1 MTGLS
6 ITVANIRSQIPGF
19 VDILDSDGGVA
30 DVTLKGLEPH
40 LEKMVSPDGMNYV
53 IDGRPT
59 KVHIGWNYDD
69 ANRINGLFASIYQD
83 NPNGVS
89 LRAFKM
95 VARDEGCEKLFVT
108 HSPYAKWAPTTSQ
121 PVLNLSRSS
130 SKNAIRFAFISN

>member
-130 SKNAIRFAFISN
+130 SKN

>member
-40 LEKMVSPDGMNYV
+40 LEKMVSPDGMNCV

-59 KVHIGWNYDD
+59 KYILDGITMMQIESMVC
-69 ANRINGLFASIYQD
+69 LLASIKII
-83 NPNGVS
+83 
-89 LRAFKM
+89 LMEF
-95 VARDEGCEKLFVT
+95 LFEP
-108 HSPYAKWAPTTSQ
+108 SKWLQ
-121 PVLNLSRSS
+121 EMKVV
-130 SKNAIRFAFISN
+130 KNFL